1 MVSFQKHL
9 RNTFLAGIFSAVPL
23 AVTIFII
30 WWVEIHTRPISQFL
44 FHRPIPVVGVLMA
57 IGAIYV
63 AGLVTTTLLGK
74 WFLSIIDA
82 VLLRLPIIRQIYL
95 GWKQIALTPGGT
107 EGVFS
112 KVALIPNESGRTLM
126 LGFTSARPV
135 EAHPDI
141 LCVFVPSCPNP
152 LMGRL
157 YLVRRELCQLVDLST
172 EEAFK
177 IILST
182 GNYVPAPLGDAAE
195 ELFKSDIALE
205 LLHPEIPTATQPLRK
220 AQ

>member
-30 WWVEIHTRPISQFL
+30 WWVEIHTRPISKFL
-44 FHRPIPVVGVLMA
+44 FHHEIPVVGVLMA

-74 WFLSIIDA
+74 WLLSIIDA

-112 KVALIPNESGRTLM
+112 KVALIPNESGKTLM

-135 EAHPDI
+135 EGHPDI

-177 IILST
+177 VILST
-182 GNYVPAPLGDAAE
+182 GNYVPTPLGDAAV
-195 ELFKSDIALE
+195 E
-205 LLHPEIPTATQPLRK
+205 LLKHDVPLDQPSVPPPLK
-220 AQ
+220 SAI